1 MIHVFNYITDIQ
13 KFLKSEREKGHSV
26 GLVPTMGALHE
37 GHLSLVRRAEKEND
51 IVVASV
57 FINPVQFNNS
67 TDFEKYP
74 RTPERDIEM
83 LQNAGCDAVFVPSEK
98 EMYPVPV
105 TDKYDFGDLERVME
119 GVCRPGHFNGVAI
132 VVRKLF
138 EIVMPDR
145 AYFGEKDFQQQA
157 IIRKLVADLSLNLT
171 IVPCDIV
178 REKDGLAMSS
188 RNMRLTPEERAV
200 APMIYKVLS
209 EVAALKDSLSPDEM
223 KKSALEKYADIKDFD
238 IEYVEITDETNLK
251 SIKSWDNCKNAR
263 IFVALQLGQVR
274 LIDNLRI
281 F

>member
-57 FINPVQFNNS
+57 FVNPVQFNNS

-263 IFVALQLGQVR
+263 IFVALQLGQIR

>member
-1 MIHVFNYITDIQ
+1 
-13 KFLKSEREKGHSV
+13 
-26 GLVPTMGALHE
+26 MGALHE

-57 FINPVQFNNS
+57 FVNPVQFNNS

-98 EMYPVPV
+98 EIYPVPV

-238 IEYVEITDETNLK
+238 VEYVEITDETNLK